1 MIGGDTA
8 LTERFRGFTIA
19 SALANRATSDPGHV
33 YLRLHDRVLTYGEIE
48 RDTQVLAAAFSNL
61 ESEMGDRIALLS
73 PPSVEAASTFAVART
88 NDTADKQR

>member
-1 MIGGDTA
+1 M
-8 LTERFRGFTIA
+8 
-19 SALANRATSDPGHV
+19 
-33 YLRLHDRVLTYGEIE
+33 LTYGEIE

-73 PPSVEAASTFAVART
+73 PPSVEVASTFAVART